1 VSANHTYYD
10 GIEDTTGSLNVYELL
25 ITDFKSGS
33 YEGGILYAPNEKRY
47 MNLNQLEELKNI
59 NISVF
64 YRSKLTGA
72 LVPVQ
77 LNSGGS
83 FSCKILFRKPK

>member
-1 VSANHTYYD
+1 VSANHTFYN
-10 GIEDTTGSLNVYELL
+10 GVEDASGSLNIYELS
-25 ITDFKSGS
+25 ISDFKSGS
-33 YEGGILYAPNEKRY
+33 YESGLLYSPFEKRW

-64 YRSKLTGA
+64 YRSKLIGA

-83 FSCKILFRKPK
+83 ASFKMVFRKPK